1 MATRNG
7 NHAQKNTQ
15 KKERTLFIDLPAKT
29 QKTIGLI
36 VAAVILILFACV
48 ILKQYDLLPKF
59 NGRLRY
65 YNEELYGLEDGV
77 LYANK
82 SATTKARVF
91 AIAEYSDPEGFVSEK
106 DRLYSTSKVST
117 ACFGREVRYAED
129 KGDGLNYAEVKAVK
143 SSPDEMIKSILAY
156 HTVTNEDGTT
166 IPPVQFEGVTEN
178 GLKYK
183 GIFSKVDHDDT
194 NGSYMASAICYV
206 NAKHGCS
213 VLVMPT
219 FKAASEE
226 QLPDEDYMLGVAQE
240 VMAGLKIK

>member
-1 MATRNG
+1 MANR
-7 NHAQKNTQ
+7 NHAKKNEQ

-36 VAAVILILFACV
+36 VAGVIVLLFACV
-48 ILKQYDLLPKF
+48 VLKQYDLLPKF

-91 AIAEYSDPEGFVSEK
+91 AVAEYSDPEGFVSEK

-143 SSPDEMIKSILAY
+143 SNPDKMIESILGY
-156 HTVTNEDGTT
+156 HTITNEDGTT
-166 IPPVQFEGVTEN
+166 IPPEQFEGETAN
-178 GLKYK
+178 GLKFK
-183 GIFSKVDHDDT
+183 GVFSKVDHDDT
-194 NGSYMASAICYV
+194 NGKYLASAICYV
-206 NAKHGCS
+206 YAKHGCS

-219 FKAASEE
+219 FKAASED
-226 QLPDEDYMLGVAQE
+226 QLPEKDYMLSVAKE
-240 VMAGLKIK
+240 IMNGLKIK